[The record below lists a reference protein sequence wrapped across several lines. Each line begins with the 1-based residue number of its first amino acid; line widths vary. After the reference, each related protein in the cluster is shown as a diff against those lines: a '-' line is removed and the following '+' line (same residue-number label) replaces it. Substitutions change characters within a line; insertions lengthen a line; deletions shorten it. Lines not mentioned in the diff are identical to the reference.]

1 MNSSTPVIAI
11 PSQSVSRAGRLGA
24 AAALALT
31 VAALSMPWWADR
43 WTQLWLTE
51 FLYTLALAQGWNLL
65 AGYGGLLSVG
75 QQAFVGVG
83 GYLLVAFGLNLGLNP
98 FLVVPLAGLVS
109 ALIAVPMAAVLFRL
123 RGAYF
128 AVGTWVV
135 AEVLRLLI
143 ANDDR
148 LGGGTGTSITS
159 SLIGVPAWQRG
170 ALTLWIAVILGVG
183 GTLLVYLLL
192 RSRLGLALTAVRDSE
207 AAAGSLGISVRRIK
221 WFVYLAAAVW
231 FGMTGALIFITKLRI
246 SPDAA
251 FSINWTTTTIFVVVI
266 GGIGTIEGPIIGTVV
281 YFLLRG
287 ALSDFG
293 SWYLI
298 ALGAVAVLFMLWA
311 PSGLWGLVTRRCALR
326 IFPVQRRAGRGGG

>member
-1 MNSSTPVIAI
+1 MTSSTQVLPTPAMGA
-11 PSQSVSRAGRLGA
+11 SRVGRLGVA
-24 AAALALT
+24 AAMALT
-31 VAALSMPWWADR
+31 AAACSMPWWADR

-75 QQAFVGVG
+75 QQAFVGIG
-83 GYLLVAFGLNLGLNP
+83 GYLLVVFSLNLGLNP
-98 FLVVPLAGLVS
+98 FLVIPLAGLVS
-109 ALIAVPMAAVLFRL
+109 AVIAVPMAAVLFRL

-135 AEVLRLLI
+135 AEVLRLLV
-143 ANDDR
+143 ANDDT

-159 SLIGVPAWQRG
+159 SLIGVPAWQRS
-170 ALTLWIAVILGVG
+170 ALTLWIALALGVG

-192 RSRLGLALTAVRDSE
+192 RSRLGLALTAVRDGE

-231 FGMTGALIFITKLRI
+231 CGMTGALIFITKLRI

-251 FSINWTTTTIFVVVI
+251 FSINWTTTTLFVVVI

-281 YFLLRG
+281 FFLLRG
-287 ALSDFG
+287 VLSDFG

-298 ALGAVAVLFMLWA
+298 TLGAVAVLFMLWA
-311 PSGLWGLVTRRCALR
+311 PSGLWGLVTRRFAVR
-326 IFPVQRRAGRGGG
+326 IFPVQRRVGRGGG